1 MGTRKLPRKMAG
13 EDQKDE
19 KKLVGKSG
27 KEMDVEAKIN
37 DIMMEG
43 GKVIKMEV
51 DYSETVAKKIPE
63 AKELAKKNL
72 NEALEML
79 TGLEKQTRTGADMHS
94 TAKVLVWLVSFTNRF
109 NLFICSLFQWM
120 FDQKEHFFFI
130 YVFLIQ
136 VFFQS
141 K

>member
-1 MGTRKLPRKMAG
+1 MAG

-51 DYSETVAKKIPE
+51 DYSETVAKKV
-63 AKELAKKNL
+63 
-72 NEALEML
+72 
-79 TGLEKQTRTGADMHS
+79 R
-94 TAKVLVWLVSFTNRF
+94 
-109 NLFICSLFQWM
+109 
-120 FDQKEHFFFI
+120 
-130 YVFLIQ
+130 
-136 VFFQS
+136 
-141 K
+141 